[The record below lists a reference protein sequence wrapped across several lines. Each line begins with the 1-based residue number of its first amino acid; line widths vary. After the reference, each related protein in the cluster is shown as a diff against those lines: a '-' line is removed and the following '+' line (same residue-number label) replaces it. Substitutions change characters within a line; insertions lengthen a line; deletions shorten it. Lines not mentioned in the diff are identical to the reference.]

1 MRLRTK
7 NKGNTFDLSIPAIE
21 VSEITTKSYTNLDSF
36 LAYLKQLLQN
46 YKVSVF
52 STTYL
57 YDNWFANIY
66 NFVAMARHPP
76 NIDRVSK
83 LAF

>member
-1 MRLRTK
+1 LRSYTK
-7 NKGNTFDLSIPAIE
+7 NKGNTFDLSIPATK
-21 VSEITTKSYTNLDSF
+21 VSEITAKSYTNLDSF

-52 STTYL
+52 STTYSHN
-57 YDNWFANIY
+57 NWFADIY
-66 NFVAMARHPP
+66 NFIAIARLPP
-76 NIDRVSK
+76 LNRVSK